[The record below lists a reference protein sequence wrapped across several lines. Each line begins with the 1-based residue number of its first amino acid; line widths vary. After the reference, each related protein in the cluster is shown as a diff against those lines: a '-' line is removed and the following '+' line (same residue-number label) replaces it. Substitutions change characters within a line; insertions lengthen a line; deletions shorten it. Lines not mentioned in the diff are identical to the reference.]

1 MFTQF
6 YMLIADGRRPH
17 ERPSPR
23 CPPSDPVLV
32 LSTPGCDRVEGMHRL
47 SLPSVHQGSAL
58 GQSRKRQGLKKRKMT
73 SSDVLDDITNTSDSD
88 NSDEE
93 IDASMKDKRRRLEHK
108 GSGKLLTS
116 LIQSDR
122 GHAPGQTGVRVRTGN
137 TQSRPTQSLGQD
149 MDMYAGYLWIDSLEQ
164 NLLYRIQNMLKPLV
178 NTSHE
183 STKMWE
189 HKRSKH
195 RGHFGYGLGQWEK
208 ALHSKYFHWLSTY
221 SDWSLKQNH
230 MSILWPKVWTVT
242 CVWEQHDHRVVC
254 LSVDTDLLCQTC
266 DT

>member
-32 LSTPGCDRVEGMHRL
+32 LSTPGCDRVEGMHRP

-164 NLLYRIQNMLKPLV
+164 NLLYRICRSHCWTDHMNPLRCENTTTANTGIILGMGSANERRRYIV
-178 NTSHE
+178 NI
-183 STKMWE
+183 
-189 HKRSKH
+189 
-195 RGHFGYGLGQWEK
+195 FI
-208 ALHSKYFHWLSTY
+208 
-221 SDWSLKQNH
+221 DWVHTQ
-230 MSILWPKVWTVT
+230 
-242 CVWEQHDHRVVC
+242 
-254 LSVDTDLLCQTC
+254 TDP
-266 DT
+266 